1 MPMKPAT
8 TVTKVC
14 RVLGE
19 FRSRPSMGVTDLAR
33 RTHLLPSDV
42 HRILTSL
49 ETCGYIEQDPQ
60 TRRYRLGCGLV
71 KLSLT
76 TCQRMS
82 LREAARPLL
91 KRVSERLGAT
101 AHMAMFDSRDLE
113 VFLVEQIDYPGQVL
127 MKPRF
132 GLPSSPHC
140 TALGKTILASMDRV
154 TASETIRKS
163 GLPKVTPYTITDLPT
178 LEKEFAKIREQGYG
192 VDCEESIAGA
202 CCIGAPVRDYTGAV
216 VASISASMMSDRF
229 HGWSEA
235 DLASVMKSAA
245 AELSTAIGYEET
257 RMKGIRHRAIA
268 THSV

>member
-1 MPMKPAT
+1 MKPAT

-14 RVLGE
+14 RVLSE
-19 FRSRPSMGVTDLAR
+19 FRNRPSIGVTDLAR
-33 RTHLLPSDV
+33 RTQLLPSDV
-42 HRILTSL
+42 HRILSSL
-49 ETCGYIEQDPQ
+49 EACGYIEQDPQ

-82 LREAARPLL
+82 LREAGRPLL
-91 KRVSERLGAT
+91 KRVSERIGAT
-101 AHMAMFDSRDLE
+101 AHMAMFDSHDLE

-140 TALGKTILASMDRV
+140 TALGKTILASMDQL
-154 TASETIRKS
+154 TATQAIKKS
-163 GLPKVTPYTITDLPT
+163 GLPKMTPYTITDLRT
-178 LEKEFAKIREQGYG
+178 LENEFAKIRDQGYG
-192 VDCEESIAGA
+192 IDCEETVSGA
-202 CCIGAPVRDYTGAV
+202 CCIGAPVRDYTGTV

-229 HGWSEA
+229 HRWSEA

-245 AELSTAIGYEET
+245 AELSAAIGYENST
-257 RMKGIRHRAIA
+257 LKGIRHRAIA